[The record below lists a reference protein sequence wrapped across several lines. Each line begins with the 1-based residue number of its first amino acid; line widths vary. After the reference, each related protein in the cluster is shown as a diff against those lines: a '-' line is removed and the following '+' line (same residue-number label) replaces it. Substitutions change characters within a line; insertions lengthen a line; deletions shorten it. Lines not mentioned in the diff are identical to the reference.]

1 MADKPTN
8 KELMLVRK
16 QKVLDVAKAQKVT
29 IAGLGLN
36 QSVFAAAVY
45 EAVILQKD
53 ILKTDMPSFA
63 IAIARCCQQGLLP
76 NGSDACIIPMGTE
89 ATYIPMKD
97 GLQRLLVAAAGG
109 SVKVGH
115 TREGDEIIYT
125 QDVFEGD
132 NLIINRK
139 LGGEETPLNYAWSA
153 WVNPETGEREIVLLS
168 KEEVH
173 RRRAYS
179 ASWRSKYSAWQN
191 VPETMWEKTAIR
203 VLCRKLKH
211 RLPQT
216 SATEA
221 LMKALDE
228 DGEFFKPEE
237 EIEEKPAAKG
247 RGRPPKQKTQDVE
260 EVVIEGKAEEVK
272 EKPKTEKTEKTEK
285 KVEEVK
291 EKPKTE
297 AKSQSARK
305 TAQKDGT
312 TDDEEG
318 WM

>member
-8 KELMLVRK
+8 KDLMLVRK

-53 ILKTDMPSFA
+53 ILKTSLPSFA

-76 NGSDACIIPMGTE
+76 NGSDACIIPMGDE

-97 GLQRLLVAAAGG
+97 GLQRLLIAAAGG

-115 TREGDEIIYT
+115 TREGDVIEYT
-125 QDVFEGD
+125 QDVVLGD
-132 NLIINRK
+132 NLIIKRR
-139 LGGEETPLNYAWSA
+139 LGGEETPLNYAWCA
-153 WVNPETGEREIVLLS
+153 WVDPDTGEREIVLLS
-168 KEEVH
+168 KEDVE

-179 ASWRSKYSAWQN
+179 GSWRSKYSAWQN

-237 EIEEKPAAKG
+237 DIDKPAQQKK
-247 RGRPPKQKTQDVE
+247 RGRPPKQKTEEVE
-260 EVVIEGKAEEVK
+260 EVVIEGKAKEVK
-272 EKPKTEKTEKTEK
+272 EKPKTAKTEK

-297 AKSQSARK
+297 TKSQSAPK
-305 TAQKDGT
+305 TAQKAET
-312 TDDEEG
+312 ANDDEG